1 MGYLKFVNFQKFHVF
16 QVPQHLLMDE
26 RALTIHEMRKL
37 IRLIGSIHV
46 KHQSGSFSND
56 HLKGIWSII
65 SFIFPSRTGLL
76 MNQYFSMIAAQR
88 IPLEIFPDFNTK
100 R

>member
-1 MGYLKFVNFQKFHVF
+1 MN
-16 QVPQHLLMDE
+16 E
-26 RALTIHEMRKL
+26 RPLDIHEMRKL
-37 IRLIGSIHV
+37 IRLIGYIHV
-46 KHQSGSFSND
+46 KHQSGALSKD
-56 HLKGIWSII
+56 HLKGIWSIV

-88 IPLEIFPDFNTK
+88 LPLEIFSDFNTK